1 MTQKGDPY
9 AKLFSTFSG
18 VILMSCILSQ
28 LYILCNCLIKPYLTE
43 MTTHQLFAVHMLQ
56 PFHVF
61 SNILDLIRAE
71 NSIYENVQYF
81 IWSKNNG
88 FKLLQLDIL
97 STRAVKR
104 CCD

>member
-1 MTQKGDPY
+1 
-9 AKLFSTFSG
+9 
-18 VILMSCILSQ
+18 
-28 LYILCNCLIKPYLTE
+28 